1 MAKQFRLSV
10 TRHGRRTGHEKEGF
24 NVFQLKFMWKNLE
37 GCHWKFILGL
47 ILCAFN
53 SVIVIINPFL
63 SQILVDEAIK
73 GDHRSWLIPI
83 LIGMGAV
90 ILVRTGFRYLMIC
103 CLDQSSQ
110 SMIVKIREH
119 VFHNLQHQEMRFFDK
134 NRTGD
139 IITRVTGDMEYIR
152 HVAAYISHVL
162 VESIVM
168 FIAALIYLSTV
179 NMTLTLWLMAVLP
192 FILISSILYG
202 KNVSPLYRQ
211 IREKLSDINTA
222 AQENI
227 SGNRV
232 VKAFAREE
240 YEKEKFF
247 EKSNEFR
254 KANLHAAYAWQKI
267 VPVMDFFAQALSLL
281 NLLVG
286 GMLVIQGQLTLG
298 QLTAFTSLTWALAN
312 PMRNISGILNDIQ
325 RFFASAGK
333 VIELY
338 YAKPLITDRFDAEV
352 KAERF
357 DGKIEFK
364 NVTFK
369 HGQTTVLDDVSF
381 TIEPGQTVAIMGPTG
396 CGKTTIANLISRF
409 YDVDQGQVLVDD
421 VDVRMWT
428 LGKLR
433 SSIGIATQDV
443 FLFSDTVDGNISF
456 GNPEMS
462 EEKVRYYAEAADAD
476 SFIRKM
482 EEGYDTIIGERGV
495 GLSGGQRQRIALARA
510 LAVEPPIVILDDTTS
525 AVDMETEKKIQTNL
539 HNLPFSCT
547 KIIVAQR
554 ISSVKDADQIFILE
568 NGKIDIGTHK
578 TLCATNAY
586 YRDVCE
592 LQDVHNLPP
601 FTGPVAKGGE
611 A

>member
-1 MAKQFRLSV
+1 M
-10 TRHGRRTGHEKEGF
+10 
-24 NVFQLKFMWKNLE
+24 FQLKFIWKNLE
-37 GCHWKFILGL
+37 GYRGKFMAGVLF
-47 ILCAFN
+47 A
-53 SVIVIINPFL
+53 IIN
-63 SQILVDEAIK
+63 SSIILVNPYLSEMLVDDAIR
-73 GDHRSWLIPI
+73 GDHREWLVPI
-83 LIGMGAV
+83 LLGMSGYV
-90 ILVRTGFRYLMIC
+90 LLRTGIRYLMVVM
-103 CLDQSSQ
+103 LDQSSQ
-110 SMIVKIREH
+110 GMIVRIREH
-119 VFHNLQHQEMRFFDK
+119 VFHNLQHQEMRFYDR

-152 HVAAYISHVL
+152 HVVAFISHVL

-168 FIAALIYLSTV
+168 FVVSLIYLSTV
-179 NMTLTLWLMAVLP
+179 NTTLTLSLMCVLP

-202 KNVSPLYRQ
+202 KNVSPLYRN
-211 IREKLSDINTA
+211 IREKLSAINTA

-247 EKSNEFR
+247 ACSNDFR
-254 KANLHAAYAWQKI
+254 KANLKAAYAWQKI
-267 VPVMDFFAQALSLL
+267 VPVMDFFAQSMSLL
-281 NLLVG
+281 TLLVG
-286 GMLVIQGQLTLG
+286 GTLVIRGDLTLG
-298 QLTAFTSLTWALAN
+298 EFTAFNSLTWALSD

-338 YAKPLITDRFDAEV
+338 YAKPLIADRPDAEDR
-352 KAERF
+352 KERPQ
-357 DGKIEFK
+357 GKIEFRH
-364 NVTFK
+364 VTFK
-369 HGQTTVLDDVSF
+369 HGNNTVLDDVSF
-381 TIEPGQTVAIMGPTG
+381 TIQPGQTVAIMGPTG

-409 YDVDQGQVLVDD
+409 YDVNDGEVLVDD
-421 VDVRMWT
+421 LNVHMWK
-428 LGKLR
+428 LAQLR
-433 SSIGIATQDV
+433 SSVGIATQDV

-462 EEKVRYYAEAADAD
+462 EEKVQYYAEAADAD
-476 SFIRKM
+476 GFIRHM
-482 EEGYDTIIGERGV
+482 EQGYDTIVGERGV

-510 LAVEPPIVILDDTTS
+510 LAVEPPVVILDDTTS
-525 AVDMETEKKIQTNL
+525 AVDMETEKKIQQNL
-539 HNLPFSCT
+539 RDLPFPCT
-547 KIIVAQR
+547 KIIIAQR

-578 TLCATNAY
+578 TLSATNAY

-592 LQDVHNLPP
+592 LQDVHNLPV